1 MSAAAQLA
9 CIGQPLSWLVLE
21 QHALEELRG
30 EAASTAA
37 SHLADC
43 AACAA
48 AFGSIRADRRELPA
62 LPAAPARPEPGRA
75 EASPPSKDALLP
87 ADDLSK
93 ARAKRR
99 QWVIGAGVFVAAA
112 AALLLVVS
120 RPKDVPGGELS
131 ASVRVKGAGVVV
143 MTLVRERDGSVAF
156 DPTDVR
162 ESDRWKVQL
171 TCAPGGRATVEV
183 VVYQAS
189 EPAAVALP
197 SQLFACGNDIV
208 IPGAFRITGGAATIC
223 ARLSD
228 ASLPPLPATPG
239 GQMACRRVGF

>member
-1 MSAAAQLA
+1 MSAAARLA
-9 CIGQPLSWLVLE
+9 CISQPLSWLVLE
-21 QHALEELRG
+21 RHALEELQG
-30 EAASTAA
+30 AAASAA
-37 SHLADC
+37 ADHLAEC

-48 AFGSIRADRRELPA
+48 AFGSIRADRRALPA
-62 LPAAPARPEPGRA
+62 LPDIVRLELGQSTRAPA
-75 EASPPSKDALLP
+75 DL
-87 ADDLSK
+87 LSK

-99 QWVIGAGVFVAAA
+99 QWAIGAGVFVAAA
-112 AALLLVVS
+112 AALLLVVL

-143 MTLVRERDGSVAF
+143 MTLVRERDGAVAF
-156 DPTDVR
+156 DPIDVR

-183 VVYQAS
+183 VVYQAA
-189 EPAAVALP
+189 EPAAVSLP
-197 SQLFACGNDIV
+197 SQSFACGNDIV

-239 GQMACRRVGF
+239 GQMACRRVAP